1 MKISHG
7 FVVIL
12 FLISSSFIV
21 LTRMES
27 PELLLAG
34 KWQEVEWEY
43 ERTNHTNDQQ
53 EVIISGEQKK
63 EICSQLVIHNDPEW
77 EFDVHQRR
85 LTIGDQ
91 ERLFWSIKGRGH
103 LLELNGVK
111 GTENY
116 QIVELT
122 KDKLVL
128 YVNFD
133 LQIRG
138 IIKMTFKRIG

>member
-1 MKISHG
+1 MKLSYG
-7 FVVIL
+7 LVVIL
-12 FLISSSFIV
+12 FLLSSSFMV

-27 PELLLAG
+27 PELLLSG

-43 ERTNHTNDQQ
+43 ERTNHTNDRQ
-53 EVIISGEQKK
+53 EIVISGEQKK
-63 EICSQLVIHNDPEW
+63 EICSQLIIHNDPEW
-77 EFDVHQRR
+77 VFDADQRR
-85 LTIGDQ
+85 LTIGNQ
-91 ERLFWSIKGRGH
+91 EQLSWSIKGRGH

-122 KDKLVL
+122 RDKLVL
-128 YVNFD
+128 YFNFD

>member
-1 MKISHG
+1 MKISYG
-7 FVVIL
+7 IVVIL
-12 FLISSSFIV
+12 FLLSSSFMV

-43 ERTNHTNDQQ
+43 ERTNHTKDRQ
-53 EVIISGEQKK
+53 EVVISGEQKK
-63 EICSQLVIHNDPEW
+63 EICSQLIIHNDPEW
-77 EFDVHQRR
+77 EFDVDQRI
-85 LTIGDQ
+85 LTIGDKEQ
-91 ERLFWSIKGRGH
+91 LSWSIKGRGH

-122 KDKLVL
+122 QDKLVL